1 MLPAEAEAAD
11 TANRGCAADDAGER
25 EAASTASGAR
35 IDRCRRQAH
44 RPLPA
49 ERASTAAGGSRGGC
63 IAAWEV
69 DHVEDEHEGSVENFG
84 G

>member
-1 MLPAEAEAAD
+1 MLPAEHETMGA
-11 TANRGCAADDAGER
+11 
-25 EAASTASGAR
+25 ASGAR
-35 IDRCRRQAH
+35 DDGHCRRIAH

-49 ERASTAAGGSRGGC
+49 TSASTAAGGSRGGC

-69 DHVEDEHEGSVENFG
+69 GHVEDEHEGSVENFG

>member
-11 TANRGCAADDAGER
+11 TANRGCAADDAG
-25 EAASTASGAR
+25 
-35 IDRCRRQAH
+35 
-44 RPLPA
+44 
-49 ERASTAAGGSRGGC
+49 GGRSGC

>member
-1 MLPAEAEAAD
+1 MLTAEHE
-11 TANRGCAADDAGER
+11 TMG
-25 EAASTASGAR
+25 AASGGR
-35 IDRCRRQAH
+35 GGGHCRRIAH

-49 ERASTAAGGSRGGC
+49 ISASTAAGGSRGGC

-69 DHVEDEHEGSVENFG
+69 GHVEDEHEGSVENFG